1 MGSGIL
7 GFNLKLVQFR
17 SYFGPWR
24 NESAAPDPKIRAL
37 HCRNRRPSAPEKS
50 PNQKSDQET
59 YPTTAKAGRKA
70 HGSLEL
76 NESQGCCVNKSQIR
90 SIQRNRKEEQDIS
103 PKISIRKERGVIRA
117 SMVLD
122 GPCRGGEVRYL
133 GVNGM
138 KAGPTRPRSTSF
150 AAPPAPPAGAPR
162 TPPRPPSF
170 RPLEGAPLPG
180 PPHRLRRRRCA
191 VIAPRPRRSDP
202 RGTTD

>member
-1 MGSGIL
+1 LRSLFEFASLVLLASCSTLPIAP
-7 GFNLKLVQFR
+7 GFLVADSSLWNLIDLNGTVPLFKDQHKE
-17 SYFGPWR
+17 G
-24 NESAAPDPKIRAL
+24 EGCDP
-37 HCRNRRPSAPEKS
+37 
-50 PNQKSDQET
+50 
-59 YPTTAKAGRKA
+59 G
-70 HGSLEL
+70 
-76 NESQGCCVNKSQIR
+76 
-90 SIQRNRKEEQDIS
+90 
-103 PKISIRKERGVIRA
+103 
-117 SMVLD
+117 LD
-122 GPCRGGEVRYL
+122 GPRRGGEVRYL

-202 RGTTD
+202 RGTTDR

>member
-1 MGSGIL
+1 
-7 GFNLKLVQFR
+7 LKFFYAQ
-17 SYFGPWR
+17 SYSKQKLSR
-24 NESAAPDPKIRAL
+24 KSAYVR
-37 HCRNRRPSAPEKS
+37 
-50 PNQKSDQET
+50 
-59 YPTTAKAGRKA
+59 
-70 HGSLEL
+70 SLEEEGRSWL
-76 NESQGCCVNKSQIR
+76 PDQVNPYKEKEKCGTHGPAPR
-90 SIQRNRKEEQDIS
+90 RRDDPRNCKEEHDFS

-202 RGTTD
+202 RGTGHHGSIGS